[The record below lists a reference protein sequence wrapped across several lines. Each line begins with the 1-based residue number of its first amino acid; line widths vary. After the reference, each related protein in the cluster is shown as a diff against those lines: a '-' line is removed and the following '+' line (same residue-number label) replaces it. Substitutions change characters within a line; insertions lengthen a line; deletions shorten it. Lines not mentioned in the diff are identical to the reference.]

1 MQAEVLACDCS
12 QNEVTKECVLN
23 LVKQRMPQ
31 HGGSEGVWEGVYIY
45 QDIEGKELGR
55 HKSRLTH
62 IFPDDK
68 PMEYHQRNQYT
79 WDNGQTE
86 DFRFHFVMNEDNE
99 MHFENERSKGAVWE
113 EKKRIGDLSN
123 IRVSWHRKE
132 IEGYAPY
139 DVPSA
144 TIHELIEMD
153 KDYKHRGRVWQW
165 YVDGELIGRTI
176 IKEHRVA

>member
-1 MQAEVLACDCS
+1 M
-12 QNEVTKECVLN
+12 N

-45 QDIEGKELGR
+45 QDVEGNELGR

-62 IFPDDK
+62 IFPEDK
-68 PMEYHQRNQYT
+68 PLEYHQRNQYF
-79 WDNGQTE
+79 WDNGDTE
-86 DFRFHFVMNEDNE
+86 DFRFHFVINDDNE
-99 MHFENERSKGAVWE
+99 MEFKNERSHGCVWE
-113 EKKRIGDLSN
+113 EKPRVGDMAN
-123 IRVSWHRKE
+123 VRVSWHRSE

-139 DVPSA
+139 DVPHA

-153 KDYKHRGRVWQW
+153 KDFQHRGRVWQW

-176 IKEHRVA
+176 IKEHRVT